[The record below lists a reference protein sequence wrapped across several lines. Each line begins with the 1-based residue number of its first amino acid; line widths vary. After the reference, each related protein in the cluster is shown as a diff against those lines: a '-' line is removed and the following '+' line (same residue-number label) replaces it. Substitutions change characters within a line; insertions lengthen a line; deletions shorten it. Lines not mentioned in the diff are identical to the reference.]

1 MKASELSLSSRDE
14 VDLRRVKWLTTIRKF
29 ETKIV

>member
-14 VDLRRVKWLTTIRKF
+14 VDLRRVKWLTIRKF
-29 ETKIV
+29 EAKIV